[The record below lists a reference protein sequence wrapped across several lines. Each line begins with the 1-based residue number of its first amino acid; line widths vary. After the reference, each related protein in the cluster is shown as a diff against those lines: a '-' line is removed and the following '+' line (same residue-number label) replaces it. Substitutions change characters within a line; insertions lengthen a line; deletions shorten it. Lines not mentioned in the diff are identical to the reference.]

1 MSEDKTGTVRTT
13 AFSNRIIWI
22 FAVFM
27 FFMIVG
33 SLLASIGNG
42 LFSSLIC
49 RAAHT
54 PSVGEWLRRG

>member
-27 FFMIVG
+27 FEK
-33 SLLASIGNG
+33 LNNCQLT
-42 LFSSLIC
+42 
-49 RAAHT
+49 AAYVI
-54 PSVGEWLRRG
+54 PSNPQ